1 MRRRFILAAI
11 FSTVVPVASLSA
23 QLVFQVCKETCPDPF
38 RDPGGAAVCQ
48 ARISL
53 CETKLTAYNT
63 YMAQL
68 SAGVTTYQL
77 PAKYREILQ
86 PFYSA
91 NLANWRF
98 GFADRQ
104 PPGNATT
111 DCNVT
116 YFNRAGFVT
125 LLRDGNLDGFWGW
138 LFHELRHFSQ
148 CGQLGSRDAYSK
160 MWFGHLELAVIQS
173 SNLETLHDRML
184 MEADA
189 DNVATTVLAGTRTMR
204 DIHDRLVRP
213 IVVTLAGPSGAVLAD
228 RTTIGKGT
236 YDISGRVTGGSDP
249 LERNWWVKRPGTT
262 IFAQVP
268 SSVLNEARVF
278 HLIADVTGEYT
289 LRLHVRQPGSNLPE
303 ASRQIVLNAVDLR
316 TIAR

>member
-1 MRRRFILAAI
+1 MRRRFIVAAI
-11 FSTVVPVASLSA
+11 ISTVVPVASLSA

-38 RDPGGAAVCQ
+38 RDPGGAAMCQ

-53 CETKLTAYNT
+53 CESKLTSYNS
-63 YMAQL
+63 YMLQL
-68 SAGVTTYQL
+68 SAGVPTYQL

-86 PFYSA
+86 PFYSG

-125 LLRDGNLDGFWGW
+125 LLRDGNLDGLWGW

-148 CGQLGSRDAYSK
+148 CNQLGSRDAYSK
-160 MWFGHLELAVIQS
+160 MWFGHLELAFIQS
-173 SNLETLHDRML
+173 NNLETLHDRML

-189 DNVATTVLAGTRTMR
+189 ETFAVTVLERTRTMR
-204 DIHDRLVRP
+204 DIHGHLVKP
-213 IVVTLAGPSGAVLAD
+213 FVVTLAGPSGALLAD
-228 RTTIGKGT
+228 RTTISKGT
-236 YDISGRVTGGSDP
+236 YDVSGSVTGGHDP
-249 LERNWWVKRPGTT
+249 VERNWWVKRPGMTY
-262 IFAQVP
+262 FEQVP
-268 SSVLNEARVF
+268 ASVVNDGRGF
-278 HLIADVTGEYT
+278 HLNAPVTGEYT

-303 ASRQIVLNAVDLR
+303 AMRQIVLVAVEPR
-316 TIAR
+316 TIFR